1 MCYNKHISE
10 EKGESMTVYE
20 QLKQFKTKYP
30 MTVSWRLKQHAKII
44 EKHLHPGEEVQY
56 AFAAQKNNNPLD
68 VITTYAVV
76 LTNKR
81 ILLGQ
86 KRLLFGYFFTAITPD
101 MFNDLT
107 VKMGIIWGK
116 VIIDT
121 IKEEVVL
128 SNIQRGALDEIETN
142 ITEYMMKEKQK
153 YKLNEQKEG

>member
-10 EKGESMTVYE
+10 EKGENMTVYE

-44 EKHLHPGEEVQY
+44 EKHLNPGEEVQY

-121 IKEEVVL
+121 IKEEVIL

>member
-20 QLKQFKTKYP
+20 QLKQFKAKYP

-44 EKHLHPGEEVQY
+44 EKHLNPGEEVQY
-56 AFAAQKNNNPLD
+56 AFTAQKNNNPLD

-121 IKEEVVL
+121 IKEEVIL

>member
-44 EKHLHPGEEVQY
+44 EKHLNPGEEVQY

-142 ITEYMMKEKQK
+142 ITEMMMEEKQK
-153 YKLNEQKEG
+153 YGHAEESK